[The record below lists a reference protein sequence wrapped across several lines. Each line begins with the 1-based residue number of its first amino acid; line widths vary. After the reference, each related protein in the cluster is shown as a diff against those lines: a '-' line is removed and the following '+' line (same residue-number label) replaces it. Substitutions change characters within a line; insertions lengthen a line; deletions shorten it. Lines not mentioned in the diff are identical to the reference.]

1 MLILFSIVQIVAY
14 YLYNGKF
21 HPFALIVM
29 SQGKASSHEE
39 KDSNLDDGLVTPT
52 DEGSM
57 KKTDIELDSM
67 DEIDIQTES
76 SV

>member
-1 MLILFSIVQIVAY
+1 
-14 YLYNGKF
+14 
-21 HPFALIVM
+21 M
-29 SQGKASSHEE
+29 SQGKASLHEE
-39 KDSNLDDGLVTPT
+39 KDSNLDDGRVAPT